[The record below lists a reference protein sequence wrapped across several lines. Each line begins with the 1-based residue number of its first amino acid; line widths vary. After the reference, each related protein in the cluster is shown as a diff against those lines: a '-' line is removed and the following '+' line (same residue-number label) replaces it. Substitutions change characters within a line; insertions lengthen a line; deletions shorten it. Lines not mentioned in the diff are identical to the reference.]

1 MEDAGV
7 EIDMTDQ
14 ILSFVRPE
22 FSVIIEKAGHFS
34 LKQLEKRLLE
44 MSWTCQKRYKQYLN
58 ECLISL

>member
-1 MEDAGV
+1 
-7 EIDMTDQ
+7 MTDQ

-22 FSVIIEKAGHFS
+22 FSDIIEKAGHFS

-44 MSWTCQKRYKQYLN
+44 MSWTCQKHYKQYLN